1 VSGPTFDRTAAQ
13 KASWTE
19 LPSALHDLWDTCM
32 QNQGGTDV
40 ARALT
45 LNVLAIADA
54 NDDAALRD
62 ITEQLQRH
70 MPCRAFLLLLDET
83 ADAETAELLAT
94 TRCHGPI
101 RDIVLEQVV
110 LRLRSQDLARVPG
123 LLRPLIL
130 DDLPSHLFW
139 ALPWPGHEQAFDTL
153 ARLCQHVIVD
163 SARFGNPARELPIVK
178 QRQTQQREAEQ
189 RQTQQ
194 RQTQQRQTPQRQT
207 QGQRVTDLSWLR
219 VQPWRR
225 ALAEAFERLDWQP
238 NTPVTGVIR
247 HGKKARATSML
258 LAGWLHER
266 LAATISMEPEGDHD
280 SIGPDH
286 VSLQVALASGNIEI
300 VIDLNGDKLVTHVTT
315 QSHCYLPFRSAALRG
330 NDAKLISLA
339 IDAS

>member
-1 VSGPTFDRTAAQ
+1 VSGPTFDRTAPQ
-13 KASWTE
+13 QASWTE
-19 LPSALHDLWDTCM
+19 LPSALHGLWDTCM

-54 NDDAALRD
+54 NDEAGLRD

-110 LRLRSQDLARVPG
+110 LRLRTQDLARVPG

-139 ALPWPGHEQAFDTL
+139 SMPWPGNEQSFDTL
-153 ARLCQHVIVD
+153 ARLCQHAIVD

-178 QRQTQQREAEQ
+178 QRSAQDERL
-189 RQTQQ
+189 
-194 RQTQQRQTPQRQT
+194 
-207 QGQRVTDLSWLR
+207 TDLSWLR

-238 NTPVTGVIR
+238 NTPVKGVVR
-247 HGKKARATSML
+247 HGKNARATSML
-258 LAGWLHER
+258 LANWLHER
-266 LAATISMEPEGDHD
+266 LAASITMEPDGNDD

-286 VSLQVALASGNIEI
+286 VSLQIALASGSIEI